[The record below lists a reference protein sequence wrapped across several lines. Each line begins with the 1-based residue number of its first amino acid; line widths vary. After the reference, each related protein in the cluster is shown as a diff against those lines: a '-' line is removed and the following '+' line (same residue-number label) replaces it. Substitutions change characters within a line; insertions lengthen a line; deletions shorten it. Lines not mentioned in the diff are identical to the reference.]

1 MQDKIDFLK
10 ELLPLI
16 REKYLNQTTS
26 EVTIKEDS
34 FDNIVTDI
42 DFKIQNDLTTA
53 LSSKFPEVTFLAEE
67 NDLQDISDKMWIID
81 PIDGTKNF
89 YRKNEDYALSIAY
102 FEHKEPCFGFVYDIA
117 KNLLYLGI
125 TGKGAWVN
133 NQKIIQPRQRTLNES
148 VLDMNLKTVFMLN
161 VHKQS
166 CIEDLNSK
174 IFAHRNIG
182 SAAISL
188 CRIASGSHEIYI
200 NSHLKLWDFAAARI
214 ILQEVGG
221 IVALPF
227 EAQTPF
233 NNKSV
238 LLVACSTPLLF
249 KEVYEILF

>member
-10 ELLPLI
+10 DLLPLI
-16 REKYLNQTTS
+16 REKYLNQATT
-26 EVTIKEDS
+26 EVTIKEDT

-42 DFKIQNDLTTA
+42 DYKIQNDLTTA
-53 LSSKFPEVTFLAEE
+53 LSSRFPDVTFLAEE
-67 NDLQDISDKMWIID
+67 NDLHEISDKMWIID

-89 YRKNEDYALSIAY
+89 YRRNEDYALSVAY
-102 FEHKEPCFGFVYDIA
+102 FEHKEPAFGFVYDIA

-125 TGKGAWVN
+125 TDQGAWVN
-133 NQKIIQPRQRTLNES
+133 DQKINQPKERTLNES

-161 VHKQS
+161 AHKPS

-200 NSHLKLWDFAAARI
+200 NSHLKLWDFAAAKI

-227 EAQTPF
+227 ETHAPF
-233 NNKSV
+233 NNRSV
-238 LLVACSTPLLF
+238 LLVACSNPLLF

>member
-1 MQDKIDFLK
+1 MQEKISFLK
-10 ELLPLI
+10 YLLPLV
-16 REKYLNQTTS
+16 REKYLNQAST
-26 EVTIKEDS
+26 EVTVKDET

-42 DFKIQNDLTTA
+42 DFKIQHDLMTA

-67 NDLQDISDKMWIID
+67 NDLHDVSDKMWIID

-102 FEHKEPCFGFVYDIA
+102 YEHMEPVFGFVYDIA

-125 TGKGAWVN
+125 TNQGAWVN
-133 NQKIIQPRQRTLNES
+133 DQKIVQPKVRTLNES

-161 VHKQS
+161 AHKPN

-200 NSHLKLWDFAAARI
+200 NSHLKLWDFASARI

-221 IVALPF
+221 VVALPF
-227 EAQTPF
+227 EAQMPF
-233 NNKSV
+233 NNQSV
-238 LLVACSTPLLF
+238 LLVACSNPLLF
-249 KEVYEILF
+249 KDVYEILF